1 MLTTLL
7 KSINAF
13 RVKNVPLNVWESDK
27 TELNLLIEAL
37 YNHLE
42 WTVSM
47 LNYIHGQ
54 DDSMKRFLARGT
66 TKFDDWFYNHACKV
80 YKNHSSI
87 ENIKNIG
94 TIMHE
99 KALLIGKLKEAGKA
113 QSATIEFSEILE
125 QSRALREELNIL
137 KKFIIKQSINPATPN
152 VVAKPEKIIEKP
164 IFTEKREVAPAIP
177 VKIEPLEEIEE
188 IEELEEI

>member
-1 MLTTLL
+1 
-7 KSINAF
+7 
-13 RVKNVPLNVWESDK
+13 
-27 TELNLLIEAL
+27 
-37 YNHLE
+37 
-42 WTVSM
+42 
-47 LNYIHGQ
+47 
-54 DDSMKRFLARGT
+54 
-66 TKFDDWFYNHACKV
+66 
-80 YKNHSSI
+80 
-87 ENIKNIG
+87 
-94 TIMHE
+94 MHE

-152 VVAKPEKIIEKP
+152 VVAKPEKNIEKP

-188 IEELEEI
+188 VQEIEEIEELEEI